1 MSFILLAN
9 VIIVIHKLHMNT
21 SLSVRISEP
30 LAKELDEVAKSTERS
45 RSFHIQQALK
55 SYLKEQAD
63 LQIVLDRL
71 QDSTDPVVSME
82 DMKKSLDV

>member
-1 MSFILLAN
+1 
-9 VIIVIHKLHMNT
+9 MNT

-30 LAKELDEVAKSTERS
+30 LARVLDEVAKSTERS
-45 RSFHIQQALK
+45 RSYHIQQALK

-63 LQIVLDRL
+63 LQIALDRL
-71 QDSTDPVVSME
+71 QDSTDPVVSLK

>member
-1 MSFILLAN
+1 
-9 VIIVIHKLHMNT
+9 MNT
-21 SLSVRISEP
+21 SLSVRISKP

-63 LQIVLDRL
+63 LQIALDRM

-82 DMKKSLDV
+82 DMKKILDV

>member
-1 MSFILLAN
+1 
-9 VIIVIHKLHMNT
+9 MNT

-55 SYLKEQAD
+55 TYLKEQAD
-63 LQIVLDRL
+63 LQIALDRL

-82 DMKKSLDV
+82 DIKKILDV

>member
-1 MSFILLAN
+1 
-9 VIIVIHKLHMNT
+9 MNT

-63 LQIVLDRL
+63 LQISLDRL
-71 QDSTDPVVSME
+71 QDSTDPVVSMV
-82 DMKKSLDV
+82 DMKKNLDV

>member
-1 MSFILLAN
+1 
-9 VIIVIHKLHMNT
+9 MNT

-30 LAKELDEVAKSTERS
+30 LAKELDEVAKNTERS

-63 LQIVLDRL
+63 LQIALDRL

>member
-1 MSFILLAN
+1 
-9 VIIVIHKLHMNT
+9 MNT

-30 LAKELDEVAKSTERS
+30 LAGELYEVAKSTERS
-45 RSFHIQQALK
+45 RFFHIQQALK

-63 LQIVLDRL
+63 LQIALDRL

>member
-1 MSFILLAN
+1 
-9 VIIVIHKLHMNT
+9 MNT
-21 SLSVRISEP
+21 SISVRIPEP

-63 LQIVLDRL
+63 LQIALDRL

>member
-1 MSFILLAN
+1 
-9 VIIVIHKLHMNT
+9 MNT

-30 LAKELDEVAKSTERS
+30 LARELDEVAKSTERS

-63 LQIVLDRL
+63 LQIALDRL
-71 QDSTDPVVSME
+71 QDSTDPVVSIE

>member
-1 MSFILLAN
+1 
-9 VIIVIHKLHMNT
+9 MNT

-63 LQIVLDRL
+63 LQIALDRM

-82 DMKKSLDV
+82 DMKKNLDV

>member
-1 MSFILLAN
+1 
-9 VIIVIHKLHMNT
+9 MNT

-30 LAKELDEVAKSTERS
+30 LARELDEVAKSTERS

-55 SYLKEQAD
+55 SDLKEQAD
-63 LQIVLDRL
+63 LQIALDRL

>member
-1 MSFILLAN
+1 
-9 VIIVIHKLHMNT
+9 MNT

-63 LQIVLDRL
+63 LQIALDRM
-71 QDSTDPVVSME
+71 QDSTDPVVSMK
-82 DMKKSLDV
+82 DMKKILDV

>member
-1 MSFILLAN
+1 
-9 VIIVIHKLHMNT
+9 MNT

-30 LAKELDEVAKSTERS
+30 LARELDEVAKSSECS

-63 LQIVLDRL
+63 LQTTLDCF

>member
-1 MSFILLAN
+1 
-9 VIIVIHKLHMNT
+9 MNT

-63 LQIVLDRL
+63 LQIALDRL
-71 QDSTDPVVSME
+71 LDSTDPVVSME

>member
-1 MSFILLAN
+1 MS
-9 VIIVIHKLHMNT
+9 T

-63 LQIVLDRL
+63 LQIALDRL
-71 QDSTDPVVSME
+71 QDSTDPVVFME
-82 DMKKSLDV
+82 DMKKILDV

>member
-1 MSFILLAN
+1 
-9 VIIVIHKLHMNT
+9 MNT
-21 SLSVRISEP
+21 SLSVRISEH

-63 LQIVLDRL
+63 LQISLDRL

>member
-1 MSFILLAN
+1 
-9 VIIVIHKLHMNT
+9 MNT

-30 LAKELDEVAKSTERS
+30 LARELDKVAKSTERS

-63 LQIVLDRL
+63 LQIALDRM

>member
-1 MSFILLAN
+1 
-9 VIIVIHKLHMNT
+9 MNT

-63 LQIVLDRL
+63 LQISLDRL

>member
-1 MSFILLAN
+1 
-9 VIIVIHKLHMNT
+9 MNT

-30 LAKELDEVAKSTERS
+30 LARELDEVAKSTERS

-63 LQIVLDRL
+63 LQIALDRL
-71 QDSTDPVVSME
+71 QDSTDPVVSFK

>member
-1 MSFILLAN
+1 
-9 VIIVIHKLHMNT
+9 MNT

-63 LQIVLDRL
+63 LQISLDRL

-82 DMKKSLDV
+82 DMKKSLNV

>member
-1 MSFILLAN
+1 
-9 VIIVIHKLHMNT
+9 MNT

-30 LAKELDEVAKSTERS
+30 LARELDEVAKSTERS

-63 LQIVLDRL
+63 LQTTLDRL

>member
-1 MSFILLAN
+1 
-9 VIIVIHKLHMNT
+9 MNT

-30 LAKELDEVAKSTERS
+30 LAKELDEVAKNTERS

-63 LQIVLDRL
+63 LQIALDRL
-71 QDSTDPVVSME
+71 QDSTDPVVSLK

>member
-1 MSFILLAN
+1 
-9 VIIVIHKLHMNT
+9 MNT

-63 LQIVLDRL
+63 LQIALDRL

-82 DMKKSLDV
+82 DMKKNLDV

>member
-1 MSFILLAN
+1 
-9 VIIVIHKLHMNT
+9 MNT

-63 LQIVLDRL
+63 LQIALDRL
-71 QDSTDPVVSME
+71 QDSTDPVVSMD
-82 DMKKSLDV
+82 DMKKSVDV

>member
-1 MSFILLAN
+1 
-9 VIIVIHKLHMNT
+9 MNT
-21 SLSVRISEP
+21 SLSVPISEP

-63 LQIVLDRL
+63 LQISLDRL

-82 DMKKSLDV
+82 DMKKSLDI

>member
-1 MSFILLAN
+1 
-9 VIIVIHKLHMNT
+9 MNT

-63 LQIVLDRL
+63 LQISLDRL

-82 DMKKSLDV
+82 DMKKNLDV

>member
-1 MSFILLAN
+1 
-9 VIIVIHKLHMNT
+9 MNT

-30 LAKELDEVAKSTERS
+30 LARELDKVAKSTERS

-63 LQIVLDRL
+63 LQIALDRL

>member
-1 MSFILLAN
+1 
-9 VIIVIHKLHMNT
+9 MNT

-30 LAKELDEVAKSTERS
+30 LAKELDDVAKSTERS

-63 LQIVLDRL
+63 LQIALDRL

>member
-1 MSFILLAN
+1 
-9 VIIVIHKLHMNT
+9 MNT

-30 LAKELDEVAKSTERS
+30 LARELDKVAKSTERS

-63 LQIVLDRL
+63 LQIALDRM

-82 DMKKSLDV
+82 DMKKILDV

>member
-1 MSFILLAN
+1 
-9 VIIVIHKLHMNT
+9 MNT

-63 LQIVLDRL
+63 LQIALDRL
-71 QDSTDPVVSME
+71 QDSTDPVVSLK
-82 DMKKSLDV
+82 DMKKSLDG

>member
-1 MSFILLAN
+1 
-9 VIIVIHKLHMNT
+9 MNT

-30 LAKELDEVAKSTERS
+30 LARELDEVAKSTERS

-63 LQIVLDRL
+63 LQISLDRL

>member
-1 MSFILLAN
+1 
-9 VIIVIHKLHMNT
+9 MNT

-30 LAKELDEVAKSTERS
+30 LARELDEVAKFTERS

-63 LQIVLDRL
+63 LQIALDRL
-71 QDSTDPVVSME
+71 QDSTDPVVSLK
-82 DMKKSLDV
+82 DMQKSLDV

>member
-1 MSFILLAN
+1 
-9 VIIVIHKLHMNT
+9 MNT

-30 LAKELDEVAKSTERS
+30 LARELDEVAKSTERS

-55 SYLKEQAD
+55 SYLREQAD
-63 LQIVLDRL
+63 LQIALDRL
-71 QDSTDPVVSME
+71 QDSTDPVVSLK

>member
-1 MSFILLAN
+1 
-9 VIIVIHKLHMNT
+9 MNT

-55 SYLKEQAD
+55 SYLKEQDD
-63 LQIVLDRL
+63 LQIALDRL

>member
-1 MSFILLAN
+1 
-9 VIIVIHKLHMNT
+9 MNT

-63 LQIVLDRL
+63 LQIALDRM
-71 QDSTDPVVSME
+71 QDSTDPVVSLK

>member
-1 MSFILLAN
+1 M
-9 VIIVIHKLHMNT
+9 
-21 SLSVRISEP
+21 
-30 LAKELDEVAKSTERS
+30 AKSTERS

-63 LQIVLDRL
+63 LQIALDRFK
-71 QDSTDPVVSME
+71 DSTDPVVSMK

>member
-1 MSFILLAN
+1 MSFIFLAN
-9 VIIVIHKLHMNT
+9 VIIVIQLLQMNT

-63 LQIVLDRL
+63 LQIALDRM

-82 DMKKSLDV
+82 DMKKNLDV

>member
-1 MSFILLAN
+1 
-9 VIIVIHKLHMNT
+9 MNT
-21 SLSVRISEP
+21 SLSVRIPEP

-63 LQIVLDRL
+63 LQISLDRL